1 MTTVIPTSGV
11 GAGVFSST
19 IGKILVSG
27 PEGVL
32 FGASGKPPLRSG
44 PLFIAASGV
53 G

>member
-1 MTTVIPTSGV
+1 MTTVTPTSGV
-11 GAGVFSST
+11 GAGVVYST

-32 FGASGKPPLRSG
+32 SGAAGKPPSRSG